1 MATNYTWIYGLD
13 NEYKLVR
20 WHRIPVIS
28 IDYLMFECSTMRNEC
43 PSVSEV
49 YVIDASP
56 FLSKAFRNRAANPNS
71 IEANVVFHT
80 ILQRDGVCLWKEH
93 D

>member
-28 IDYLMFECSTMRNEC
+28 IDYLKFECSTMRDEC

-56 FLSKAFRNRAANPNS
+56 SLSRAFRNRAINS
-71 IEANVVFHT
+71 NCIDANVVFRV

-93 D
+93 